1 MSYQQKMQVL
11 NRQTDQTVTKI
22 QKDFTR
28 DLIENCIGLLQDLDM
43 INNDEEAMYD
53 EIRKA
58 EVQTQD
64 MVIELTFKILQPRLE
79 FTKLEEEELREDK

>member
-11 NRQTDQTVTKI
+11 NRQTDLTVTKI

-58 EVQTQD
+58 EVQT
-64 MVIELTFKILQPRLE
+64 
-79 FTKLEEEELREDK
+79 